1 MKYVLGIDG
10 GGSKVACLAANDK
23 GELLGYGR
31 GGAVNTNYVL
41 FERAKHSMVDAI
53 NTALAE
59 AGLHGEQVDCLV
71 ISAPINPA
79 TLDQVME
86 ECGIRNLTRAA
97 EGESSRW
104 AARFWIDQRI
114 GITVDAGTGSL
125 SRGWT
130 KDGRESGAGGFGAT
144 LGDEGSGVWIGMKAI
159 SAVLQAYDGRLEKT
173 KLTEALL
180 EHFGIPHVQ
189 DFPYLIWGGF
199 ITTAKMIE
207 TRNAQEQVRFIID
220 SGHILESASAEESQ
234 EPSRQ
239 ESEPQGGLFFRQF
252 QYDEPI
258 TRHEIAS
265 LCPVVVKVARAGDRV
280 ALKILEEAGVELGR
294 LATAVIERLGMQDEA
309 FAIVP
314 FGGVF
319 KAGEHILK
327 PFREACLAVAPRS
340 TIACPK
346 FEPEVGAVLIA
357 LNEIGVPIDDA
368 IIREIEQSSIK
379 FPLCRW

>member
-1 MKYVLGIDG
+1 MRYVLGIDG

-23 GELLGYGR
+23 GQLLGYGR
-31 GGAVNTNYVL
+31 GGAINTNYVL
-41 FERAKHSMVDAI
+41 FEQANRSMTDAI
-53 NTALAE
+53 KAALAE
-59 AGLHGEQVDCLV
+59 AGLGGEQVDCLV

-79 TLDQVME
+79 TLNQVVEGCNISNM
-86 ECGIRNLTRAA
+86 TRAA

-159 SAVLQAYDGRLEKT
+159 SAVLQAYDGRLEET
-173 KLTEALL
+173 KLTEAVL

-189 DFPYLIWGGF
+189 DFPYLVWGGF

-207 TRNAQEQVRFIID
+207 TRSAREQERFIID
-220 SGHILESASAEESQ
+220 SGHILESAPTDKGQ
-234 EPSRQ
+234 GPSRR
-239 ESEPQGGLFFRQF
+239 ESGSQGGLFFRQF
-252 QYDEPI
+252 QYDEPL
-258 TRHEIAS
+258 TRHEIAR
-265 LCPVVVKVARAGDRV
+265 LCPVVVEVARAGDRV
-280 ALKILEEAGVELGR
+280 ALTILEEAGVELGR
-294 LATAVIERLGMQDEA
+294 LAIAVIERLGMKDDA

-327 PFREACLAVAPRS
+327 PFRETCLAVAPRS
-340 TIACPK
+340 IIAIPK

-357 LNEIGVPIDDA
+357 LNELGVAIDDTILGA
-368 IIREIEQSSIK
+368 IEQSSTK